1 MQMDNPRQTAKKL
14 IKNSVLSSEWENNE
28 KFVKEL
34 CDTINKHRITKH
46 PVIENLNNGLFSIES
61 MKQIHLEYR
70 HAIVQIFTDALL
82 MAQHQSRQ
90 VEPRLAPG
98 SKMSSCFLLT
108 LNDLDEF
115 WFRPGTDS
123 NGYYRGNPAL
133 AHYPL
138 FESLLNDYGISINDR
153 SKYQPSDIAD
163 ITRNFLEDS
172 YHSFPLLVALLAV
185 AEAEVVLF
193 SPPLRK
199 NCIAVGLDVEDGYYS
214 VHGSSDE
221 EDVNAY
227 DDVHD
232 DDLWHI
238 VKQAVEEKNYDDIR
252 EKSIKY
258 CDIWCDF
265 WDQQL
270 MLLEKKSKAA

>member
-1 MQMDNPRQTAKKL
+1 M
-14 IKNSVLSSEWENNE
+14 
-28 KFVKEL
+28 
-34 CDTINKHRITKH
+34 
-46 PVIENLNNGLFSIES
+46 ES

-90 VEPRLAPG
+90 IEPRLAPG
-98 SKMSSCFLLT
+98 SKMSSRFLLT

-115 WFRPGTDS
+115 GFRPGVDS

-163 ITRNFLEDS
+163 VTRNFLEDS
-172 YHSFPLLVALLAV
+172 YQSFPLLVALLAV

-238 VKQAVEEKNYDDIR
+238 VKQAVEENHYDEIR
-252 EKSIKY
+252 EKAIKY

-270 MLLEKKSKAA
+270 MLLEKESKAA